1 MKKITYT
8 ERRGMD
14 NEANITQNVDAYIKS
29 KLTPSSWQYDTYEQR
44 LEAENENI
52 MEALTRLLAHMC
64 DSGSMSAQQ
73 LAVVVGDSGD
83 VAFECDGDNG
93 ELKVGDR
100 VVVDLSGLDVGD
112 ECHIFD
118 AILVSD
124 MFEHDGKK
132 AVVTG
137 VFSFGID
144 IDIDCKTHAWS
155 PKWLRKC

>member
-14 NEANITQNVDAYIKS
+14 NEANITQDVDTYIKS
-29 KLTPSSWQYDTYEQR
+29 KLMPSPWQYDTYERR
-44 LEAENENI
+44 LEAENENV
-52 MEALTRLLAHMC
+52 MEALTRLLTHLC

-73 LAVVVGDSGD
+73 LAGVVGDSGD
-83 VAFECDGDNG
+83 VAFEG
-93 ELKVGDR
+93 ESEQLKVGDK

-112 ECHIFD
+112 ECHIVD
-118 AILVSD
+118 AILVSE
-124 MFEHDGKK
+124 MFEHDGKN